1 MTLSVEFDARP
12 IGPVIGTEVRGLDLS
27 RPLPADLLQWIRDTI
42 AERIV
47 IVFKNQEAVT
57 PEGFVGFSRS
67 FGSDLEIHELERYR
81 HPGVPEIFVISN
93 IVENGQPIGAPKV
106 GLNWH
111 VDHYH
116 REFPALYTFLHG
128 REIPDTGG
136 HTTYANGF
144 AAYDE
149 LPDALKRRIEGMH
162 GRHSRTRMYLK
173 IFPNATDAEIREQQ
187 ALFPDILHPLVRT
200 NPYNGRKALY
210 LGGEAG
216 STIDGLPDDEGE
228 ALFAELLA
236 WLTQPRFRYVHHWAV
251 GDIVMSDQRGSIHR
265 ATEWDEVGQR
275 RLIHRAT
282 VFDDHRPY

>member
-1 MTLSVEFDARP
+1 MALSVDFDVRS
-12 IGPVIGTEVRGLDLS
+12 ISPVIGTEVRGLDLS
-27 RPLPADLLQWIRDTI
+27 RPLSADLLRWIRNTI

-47 IVFKNQEAVT
+47 IVFKNQDAVT
-57 PEGFVGFSRS
+57 PDRFVGFARS
-67 FGSDLEIHELERYR
+67 FGDDLEIHELERYR

-93 IVENGQPIGAPKV
+93 IIENGRPIGAPKV

-149 LPDALKRRIEGMH
+149 LPDDTKRRIERLY

-173 IFPNATDAEIREQQ
+173 LFPNATEAEIAEQRKR
-187 ALFPDILHPLVRT
+187 FPDILHPLVRT

-216 STIDGLPDDEGE
+216 SSIDGLPDAEGE

-236 WLTQPRFRYVHHWAV
+236 WLTQPRFRYVHHWQV

-282 VFDDHRPY
+282 VFDDHRPH

>member
-1 MTLSVEFDARP
+1 MALSVDFDVRS
-12 IGPVIGTEVRGLDLS
+12 ISPVIGTEVHGLDLS
-27 RPLPADLLQWIRDTI
+27 KPLSANLLHWIRDTI

-47 IVFKNQEAVT
+47 IVFKNQDAVT
-57 PEGFVGFSRS
+57 PDRFVGFARS
-67 FGSDLEIHELERYR
+67 FGDDLEIHELERYR

-128 REIPDTGG
+128 REIPDIGG
-136 HTTYANGF
+136 QTTYANGF
-144 AAYDE
+144 AAYEE
-149 LPDALKRRIEGMH
+149 LPDDMKRRLEGMKA
-162 GRHSRTRMYLK
+162 RHSRTQMYLRL
-173 IFPNATDAEIREQQ
+173 FPNATEAEVREQR

-216 STIDGLPDDEGE
+216 SSIDGLPDGEGE

-236 WLTQPRFRYVHHWAV
+236 WLTQPRFRYVHRWQV